1 MRIVLFADGDW
12 AVNSLARLL
21 ESGHSVQAVVLRLS
35 PSGTALEEAVRERG
49 IPIFQPAKV
58 NDLSFVSRLRQLRPD
73 LGISIAY
80 NQIFKASAY
89 DFLPLG
95 LINFHAGKLPFYRG
109 RNVVNWAILNGE
121 TEIGLSSHF
130 IDEGIDTGRIIRQT
144 TLPIAWTDGYGDV
157 LNRIVQAFPD
167 FVMETLRAI
176 ESGEIEPLTQS
187 LEGGTY
193 FPGRDSR
200 DEWLDWND
208 TSFNLHN
215 KIRAITRPG
224 PGARTLLGDDEVRIW
239 RAYYD
244 PTWPKYLA
252 TPGAVVGRDAAG
264 VRVKTGDS
272 LLLIQEIQLPGA
284 EPQRPAWALGTRL
297 GVDPQWIVST
307 LKQKLRD
314 LDPLLF
320 ATDRKR

>member
-21 ESGHSVQAVVLRLS
+21 DSGHSVEAVVLRLS
-35 PSGTALEEAVRERG
+35 PSGAALEKAALQRG
-49 IPIFQPAKV
+49 IPLFQPARV
-58 NDLSFVSRLRQLRPD
+58 NDPAFTSQLRQLRPD

-80 NQIFKASAY
+80 NQIFKPSVY

-95 LINFHAGKLPFYRG
+95 LVNFHAGKLPFYRG

-130 IDEGIDTGRIIRQT
+130 IDEGIDTGRIIRQI
-144 TLPIAWTDGYGDV
+144 TLPIGWTDGYGDV
-157 LNRIVQAFPD
+157 LEKVVRAFPD
-167 FVMETLRAI
+167 FVAETLRTVV
-176 ESGEIEPLTQS
+176 SGTVEARTQS
-187 LEGGTY
+187 LEEGTY

-224 PGARTLLGDDEVRIW
+224 PGARTLLGEDEIRIW
-239 RAYYD
+239 RAHYD
-244 PTWPKYLA
+244 PAWPKYLA
-252 TPGAVVGRDAAG
+252 TPGAVVGRNTDG

-272 LLLIQEIQLPGA
+272 LLLIQEIQLPGS
-284 EPQRPAWALGTRL
+284 EPQRPAWMLGTRL
-297 GVDPQWIVST
+297 GVI
-307 LKQKLRD
+307 
-314 LDPLLF
+314 F
-320 ATDRKR
+320 HG